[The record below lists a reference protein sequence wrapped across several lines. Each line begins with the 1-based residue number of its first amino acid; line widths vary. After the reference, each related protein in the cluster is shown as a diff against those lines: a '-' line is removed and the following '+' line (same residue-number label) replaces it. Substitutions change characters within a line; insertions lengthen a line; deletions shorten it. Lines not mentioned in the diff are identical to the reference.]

1 MREKKK
7 LHPYNTLSIAWHL
20 KKATSQILDDVEE
33 KL

>member
-20 KKATSQILDDVEE
+20 KATSQILDDVEE